1 MISYFDRVRKIPLW
15 FHSVFAFLA
24 FLAWGG
30 RQWWQ
35 WKQDNFFSAVIFLKG
50 LLLLSLVCV
59 IYAAAGRRRP
69 GFFVLGF
76 FPLLWLALSKTQWD
90 ICAQTDYRYWTWLLL
105 FVLSELFL
113 FVLNDGRWIL
123 ILISPLWI
131 VLSMLFPFS
140 ILSFLSFGWVRNSYS
155 FRKIE
160 WARYGFPIIG
170 LFVRILVKGR
180 TSYHFFW
187 YDVYEVLINDLYI
200 SFFFLGWLGALSFST
215 RKTAWFPA
223 FGPLFLLP
231 LGIFLLT
238 NTDFYAPFQQ
248 EILKWILVFFAGF
261 GLESF
266 RRDMM
271 DRSWHG
277 WLLWFVLGFAFFG
290 GVL

>member
-1 MISYFDRVRKIPLW
+1 MISHFDRIRKTPLR
-15 FHSVFAFLA
+15 FHLVFTFLA

-35 WKQDNFFSAVIFLKG
+35 WKQNNFLSTVTFLKG
-50 LLLLSLVCV
+50 LLLLSLVCA
-59 IYAAAGRRRP
+59 IYAAASRRRP
-69 GFFVLGF
+69 GFFFLGF
-76 FPLLWLALSKTQWD
+76 FPLLWLALSRTQWD
-90 ICAQTDYRYWTWLLL
+90 ICVQTDYRYWTWLVL

-113 FVLNDGRWIL
+113 FVFNDGRWIL
-123 ILISPLWI
+123 VLVSPLWTFLLI
-131 VLSMLFPFS
+131 LFPFS
-140 ILSFLSFGWVRNSYS
+140 TLSFLSFGWIGNGYR
-155 FRKIE
+155 FKKIE

-170 LFVRILVKGR
+170 LLIWILVKGW

-187 YDVYEVLINDLYI
+187 YDVYEVLISDLYI

-215 RKTAWFPA
+215 RKASWFPA

-231 LGIFLLT
+231 MGVLLFT
-238 NTDFYAPFQQ
+238 NINFYTPFQQ
-248 EILKWILVFFAGF
+248 EVLKWVLVFFAGF

>member
-15 FHSVFAFLA
+15 FHLVFAFLA

-35 WKQDNFFSAVIFLKG
+35 WKQDGFFSTIIFLKG
-50 LLLLSLVCV
+50 FLLLSLVCT
-59 IYAAAGRRRP
+59 IYMAACRHRP
-69 GFFVLGF
+69 GFFFLGF
-76 FPLLWLALSKTQWD
+76 FPLLWLALSKSQWD
-90 ICAQTDYRYWTWLLL
+90 ICAQTDYRYWTWLVL

-113 FVLNDGRWIL
+113 FVFSDGRWIL
-123 ILISPLWI
+123 ILVSPLWA
-131 VLSMLFPFS
+131 VLSVLFPFY
-140 ILSFLSFGWVRNSYS
+140 ILSFLSFGWIGNSCR
-155 FRKIE
+155 FKKTE
-160 WARYGFPIIG
+160 WARYGFPVIG
-170 LFVRILVKGR
+170 LFIWTLLKGW

-187 YDVYEVLINDLYI
+187 YDIYEVLFSDLYI

-215 RKTAWFPA
+215 RKASWFPP
-223 FGPLFLLP
+223 FGPLFLL
-231 LGIFLLT
+231 LIGLLLFT
-238 NTDFYAPFQQ
+238 NVNFYTPFQQ
-248 EILKWILVFFAGF
+248 EVLKWVLVFFAGF

-277 WLLWFVLGFAFFG
+277 WLLWFVLGFCFFG